1 MGAGRQGRER
11 ARKIAPAETRQAAPY
26 VRSSP
31 PQPLRSGG
39 LRPRHG
45 VRRVEG
51 GGTEIGDRRAKSH
64 RSIGLRSPLPTFL
77 HSPFLLTPHPIT
89 YYVFSLRSVL
99 FALFSSLFSLFSFLT
114 RSSSQDCLLDRG
126 SRDLFFSLP
135 LYSSL
140 FSSLISPRATARGRS
155 AKWRAGRKCGLR
167 IAGCARVMCDA

>member
-1 MGAGRQGRER
+1 M
-11 ARKIAPAETRQAAPY
+11 
-26 VRSSP
+26 RSSP

-64 RSIGLRSPLPTFL
+64 RSIGLRSPLPIFL

-99 FALFSSLFSLFSFLT
+99 FALFSSLFSLFSFLI
-114 RSSSQDCLLDRG
+114 RSSSQDCDF
-126 SRDLFFSLP
+126 SFSLP

-140 FSSLISPRATARGRS
+140 FSSSLVSPSATARGRS
-155 AKWRAGRKCGLR
+155 GAQCAFSAGPRGESADCGLR
-167 IAGCARVMCDA
+167 SGPPLLISGIREPSRPTPHRQPLLNIVPRAP